1 MSNSSDFQPS
11 GPSACSSSS
20 IPVFCRSV
28 VDAIVAVLLAPICAA
43 CHEPLD
49 HPTHGAVCESCWA
62 AIVPTAPLGCDA
74 LPPLI
79 SLATSIGPYDARL
92 RDVIHALKYD
102 ARPTIAKRL
111 ARCMRDAGTGVLD
124 GADLVVPVPLHR
136 SRERTRGFNQAR
148 ELARHLGVP
157 MGDVLVRTKKTES
170 QADLPA
176 GRRKANV
183 RGAFALR
190 AREDVD
196 ARVVVLVDD
205 VSTTGATL
213 NACASV
219 LLDAGAADVRA
230 LTAARAPLRGDPGR
244 R

>member
-1 MSNSSDFQPS
+1 M
-11 GPSACSSSS
+11 
-20 IPVFCRSV
+20 
-28 VDAIVAVLLAPICAA
+28 CAA
-43 CHEPLD
+43 CREPLD
-49 HPTHGAVCESCWA
+49 HPTRGAVCEGCWA
-62 AIVPTAPLGCDA
+62 AIVPTASLGYDT
-74 LPPLI
+74 LPPFI

-111 ARCMRDAGTGVLD
+111 ARCLREAGAGVLD

-157 MGDVLVRTKKTES
+157 MSDVLVRTRKTET

-176 GRRKANV
+176 ERRHANV
-183 RGAFALR
+183 RGAFELR
-190 AREDVD
+190 PGLKTRPAEPAVNGSI
-196 ARVVVLVDD
+196 VVLVDD

-213 NACASV
+213 NACAAV
-219 LLDAGAADVRA
+219 LLDAGASEVRA
-230 LTAARAPLRGDPGR
+230 LTAARAPLRSDPGR